1 MMVKPPQFLIL
12 IYGSS
17 PRLQRAERSLRAA
30 TDLRVIQIEPD
41 DDHAMQQLA
50 VVQEGMLLYDVG
62 AVNPQVIQ
70 AIHTLHP
77 AMATLGLGGADGAY
91 ALQAA
96 LAACHARANRV
107 EDTDWAGIAAL
118 YARYHFTRG

>member
-77 AMATLGLGGADGAY
+77 AMATLGLGGADGGDAFIRPQSE
-91 ALQAA
+91 AEEIAAA
-96 LAACHARANRV
+96 LL
-107 EDTDWAGIAAL
+107 AL
-118 YARYHFTRG
+118 LRGGNLCPPQATSDRC

>member
-1 MMVKPPQFLIL
+1 MMTKPQQFLIL

-62 AVNPQVIQ
+62 AAAPAVIQ

-77 AMATLGLGGADGAY
+77 SITLMELNEGEGGNAMETFAPS
-91 ALQAA
+91 
-96 LAACHARANRV
+96 LARSAQPLNSV
-107 EDTDWAGIAAL
+107 LPLMEEQ
-118 YARYHFTRG
+118 